1 MRYLLD
7 RIDEQI
13 LSALRTNA
21 RASHAELS
29 SKVNLSRNAVRVRIE
44 RLEREGFIKG
54 YTIVTGDGGND
65 SPITT
70 ALMFVYRQD
79 RMRGGEII
87 QALRTIPEVVACD
100 VMTGDFDLVVR
111 VESPRADRIRQIWQ
125 LISELPGVRD
135 TLTAFALSSV
145 VRRDEVRRGQNPAA
159 SNEPL

>member
-1 MRYLLD
+1 MKYLLD

-13 LSALRTNA
+13 LCALQANA

-29 SKVNLSRNAVRVRIE
+29 GKVNLSRNAVRIRIE

-54 YTIVTGDGGND
+54 YTIITGDGSDPGQ
-65 SPITT
+65 ITT

-79 RMRGGEII
+79 RMRGGEVI
-87 QALRTIPEVVACD
+87 QALRKIPEVVACD
-100 VMTGDFDLVVR
+100 VMTGDFDLLVR
-111 VESPRADRIRQIWQ
+111 VETPQADRIRQIWQ

-145 VRRDEVRRGQNPAA
+145 IRK
-159 SNEPL
+159 